1 MCTIHA
7 CANAH
12 GKYRHNFL
20 TRKVPKKMHEI
31 QREYSILF
39 NAITDTQSELM
50 RLYARL
56 VEAQQA
62 AEELYIS
69 GQESAADNNVTVLM
83 P

>member
-1 MCTIHA
+1 MCTIRD

-20 TRKVPKKMHEI
+20 TRKVPQKMHEI
-31 QREYSILF
+31 QKEYTILF

-50 RLYARL
+50 RLYTKL

-69 GQESAADNNVTVLM
+69 GQESAEDVDVAVHTS
-83 P
+83 